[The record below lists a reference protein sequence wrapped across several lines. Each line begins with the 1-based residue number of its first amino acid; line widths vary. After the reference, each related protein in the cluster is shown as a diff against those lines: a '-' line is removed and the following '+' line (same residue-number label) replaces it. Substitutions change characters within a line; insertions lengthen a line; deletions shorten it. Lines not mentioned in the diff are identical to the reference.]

1 MLRRLYIK
9 NFTLIDE
16 LDIEFQKGFSVITGE
31 TGAGKSIILG
41 AIGLLLGQRA
51 DSKNV
56 KTGAGKCVIEA
67 HFDLTRSD
75 MKSFFDQNDI
85 DYDEHDTIVR
95 RELMISGKSRAF
107 INDMPVQLSQLK
119 ELGDRLVDVHSQHQ
133 NLLLSKHDFQMEVV
147 DILAADAR
155 QLAAYRE
162 AFAVFN
168 AMLREKENLL
178 AEMEQNRRN
187 ADFLQ
192 FQCDELSAAHL
203 TDGEQ
208 EELEQRSATMTHAE
222 EIKSSLY
229 EAFMAL
235 EGEDNGMLSALKR
248 AVQALQGVAH
258 VFPDAEP
265 LARRIDSSYIELK
278 DVASELS
285 SSMDEIDFDPAEL
298 ESINERLDRLY
309 SLQKKYQVES
319 VASLQAIC
327 NDLKVRLDRIDSSDE
342 ALRELDAR
350 LKEQQIVC
358 RDKALQISEK
368 RRQAAAK
375 IEKEMKSRLAL
386 LGMPRVRFEVRIE
399 PTELTQ
405 VGADRVSFLF
415 SANTSSPLQPVA
427 HVASGGE
434 IARVMLSLKA
444 MISGAVSLPTI
455 IFDEI
460 DTGVS
465 GKMAEQM
472 ARIMC
477 EMGAGER
484 QVISITHLPQIAAKG
499 TAHYKVY
506 KEESP
511 QGTTSRMQLLSA
523 DERVA
528 EIAQMLS
535 GSSVTE
541 AAVANARQLLG
552 V

>member
-56 KTGAGKCVIEA
+56 KAGTGKCVIEA

-75 MKSFFDQNDI
+75 VKSFFDQNDI
-85 DYDEHDTIVR
+85 EYDEHDTIVR

-168 AMLREKENLL
+168 ATLREKENLL

-229 EAFMAL
+229 EASMAL

-248 AVQALQGVAH
+248 AAQALQGVAH
-258 VFPDAEP
+258 VFPDAEQ

-327 NDLKVRLDRIDSSDE
+327 NDLKVRLDRIDNSEE

-350 LKEQQIVC
+350 LKEQQVVC
-358 RDKALQISEK
+358 RDKALHISEK

-477 EMGAGER
+477 EMGVGER